1 MYFTQIEGDLLRRGI
16 DLFDFTVR
24 EVISVT
30 ESWFLSHFAPHEW
43 TEVREKLESSTRGES
58 TTIMDSQGSP
68 IPVSRK
74 ALDDMQEMLAAAG
87 GLGALPEDAGAESAD
102 PS

>member
-1 MYFTQIEGDLLRRGI
+1 MSL
-16 DLFDFTVR
+16 
-24 EVISVT
+24 T

-43 TEVREKLESSTRGES
+43 GEVREKLEATTSGES
-58 TTIMDSQGSP
+58 TTITDAQGAP

-74 ALDDMQEMLAAAG
+74 ALDDMNEMLAAAG
-87 GLGALPEDAGAESAD
+87 AFDPPPDADPGAESAD

>member
-1 MYFTQIEGDLLRRGI
+1 M
-16 DLFDFTVR
+16 V
-24 EVISVT
+24 SVA

-43 TEVREKLESSTRGES
+43 GEIREKLEDSTSGES
-58 TTIMDSQGSP
+58 TTITDAQGAP

-74 ALDDMQEMLAAAG
+74 ALDDMNEMLAAAG
-87 GLGALPEDAGAESAD
+87 GFGPPPESDPGAESPD

>member
-1 MYFTQIEGDLLRRGI
+1 M
-16 DLFDFTVR
+16 
-24 EVISVT
+24 ISVA

-43 TEVREKLESSTRGES
+43 AEVREKLESTTAGES
-58 TTIMDSQGSP
+58 TTITDAQGAT

-74 ALDDMQEMLAAAG
+74 ALSDMEELLAAAG
-87 GLGALPEDAGAESAD
+87 GGGVAPEAEVGAESEV